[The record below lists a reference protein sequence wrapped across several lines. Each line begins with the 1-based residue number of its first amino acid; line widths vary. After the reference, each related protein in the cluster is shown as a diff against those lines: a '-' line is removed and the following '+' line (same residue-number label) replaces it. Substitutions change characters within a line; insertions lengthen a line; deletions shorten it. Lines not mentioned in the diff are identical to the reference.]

1 MTETCSK
8 AATETTAALHRQEP
22 EKSDL
27 SRLGCCFNKE
37 LAKLITKKGQVVG
50 STGSN
55 LWACYSP
62 SVEPYSSC
70 KKNHIIFV
78 KK

>member
-1 MTETCSK
+1 MTETCNK
-8 AATETTAALHRQEP
+8 AAMEIMAALYRQEP

-27 SRLGCCFNKE
+27 SCLGCCFNKE
-37 LAKLITKKGQVVG
+37 LAKLITKKGQIVG
-50 STGSN
+50 STGSG